1 MYKTNKSTKAQYSF
15 LFYKLNVLFTDADE
29 LGLSREGTKDSMPHI
44 EQYEAEVSTIIPRLM
59 EEVEEEQDVLNIVYD
74 EFCAWFTED
83 FVSPKERWE
92 ELSKR
97 TWEILLSLSQPEE
110 LDADFNE

>member
-1 MYKTNKSTKAQYSF
+1 MRKFKKSTKVQRSF

-29 LGLSREGTKDSMPHI
+29 LGLSREGTRDFMPHI
-44 EQYEAEVSTIIPRLM
+44 EQYDAEVSTIVPRLM
-59 EEVEEEQDVLNIVYD
+59 EEVENEQDVLNIVYE
-74 EFCAWFTED
+74 EFCDWFTED

-92 ELSKR
+92 ELSSK

-110 LDADFNE
+110 NE